1 MKELG
6 SKVLKTERLTLR
18 LFRADDAEVCYQN
31 WMTDPAVTKYLT
43 WTPHEDIAFTRA
55 LLAAW
60 EEEAKKPDVFHWAI
74 VKEGE
79 VIGFGG
85 EPRQAHGLRRPRL
98 LPLPPLLGAGH
109 HDGSARLRQ
118 GLSLCRVRALPPR
131 GVSCEGERRLGQ
143 GDGKVRVCV
152 RGHRAEGV
160 EAHRDGRA
168 VRSCPPRHFAGRVG
182 AKVKRFAGAWKKR
195 TAAAVDELTKMRR
208 LLPSALQTPPSPREA
223 RE

>member
-18 LFRADDAEVCYQN
+18 PFRADDAEVCYQN

-79 VIGFGG
+79 VIGDISVVSLDK
-85 EPRQAHGLRRPRL
+85 RTDCAY
-98 LPLPPLLGAGH
+98 LGYC
-109 HDGSARLRQ
+109 
-118 GLSLCRVRALPPR
+118 LCRRFW
-131 GVSCEGERRLGQ
+131 GQ
-143 GDGKVRVCV
+143 GIMTEALACV
-152 RGHRAEGV
+152 RDYLFGECWLYRLEARHAKENVGSGRVQEKCGFVYEGTARKAWKLTGTDERCDLVHRAI
-160 EAHRDGRA
+160 
-168 VRSCPPRHFAGRVG
+168 
-182 AKVKRFAGAWKKR
+182 
-195 TAAAVDELTKMRR
+195 L
-208 LLPSALQTPPSPREA
+208 REEWEQ
-223 RE
+223 R